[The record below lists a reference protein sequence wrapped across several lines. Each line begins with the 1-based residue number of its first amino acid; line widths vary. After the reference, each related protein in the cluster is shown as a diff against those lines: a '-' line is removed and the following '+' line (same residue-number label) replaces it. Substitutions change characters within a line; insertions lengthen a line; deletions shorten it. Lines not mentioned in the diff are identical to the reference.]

1 MGGCTGQPRC
11 RTCHRCG
18 TIGTHLNQWRPPT
31 DSILEL
37 LGENHTPS
45 PWFRVWQEAARRF
58 GQDIAH
64 HLAQVTT
71 EIDQTHLYGHIAF
84 RGSVLAI
91 RHGARGFAAASDCPR
106 TECRRGRVWT
116 PVRIREDLL
125 NVRLNGPGPG
135 ASECDRAA
143 DAMVTATHALR
154 GADTDTDVL
163 TRARQVALASHDHF
177 VNVAAAY
184 LGNCHPLSRGRRYR
198 GGPTQRGTS

>member
-1 MGGCTGQPRC
+1 MTTCPTHQSSAPPPPSMPHSTTADGFVCKGCAAPAGSEALRRNHHCPCCGERFVSGCTGQPRR

-18 TIGTHLNQWRPPT
+18 TIDTHLNRWLPPT
-31 DSILEL
+31 DPILEL
-37 LGENHTPS
+37 LGENYTPS

-58 GQDIAH
+58 GPDIAH

-116 PVRIREDLL
+116 PVQIREDLL

-135 ASECDRAA
+135 ASECDRA
-143 DAMVTATHALR
+143 
-154 GADTDTDVL
+154 
-163 TRARQVALASHDHF
+163 
-177 VNVAAAY
+177 
-184 LGNCHPLSRGRRYR
+184 SRH
-198 GGPTQRGTS
+198 S